1 MEFLTYE
8 VRDRIAR
15 ITMNRP
21 EKLNAINP
29 EMRAELFEAFED
41 VERNPDVW
49 LAIITGNGRAFS
61 VGHDLV
67 SMASRAIPGGGPG
80 ERTTDD
86 LYLYLSQFYKP
97 IIAAINGLCLAQGG
111 GLALLSDIRI
121 AVDTAQFGWPQVK
134 RGISSMSGPLM
145 LTHQIPHNL
154 AMELLMTGEFMSARD
169 ALRLNLI
176 NRVVPADELLPTVE
190 AMAAKI
196 RDNAP
201 LAVRGIK
208 EAALR
213 GLGVDLAGR
222 LKIGRAIAN
231 RVEVSKDAIEGL
243 AAFKEKR
250 TPHWVGE

>member
-8 VRDRIAR
+8 IRDRIAR

-49 LAIITGNGRAFS
+49 VAIITGNGRAFS

-67 SMASRAIPGGGPG
+67 SMAGRAVPGGGPG

-86 LYLYLSQFYKP
+86 LYLYLSRFYKP

-134 RGISSMSGPLM
+134 RGISSMSGPLL
-145 LTHQIPHNL
+145 LTHQIPHNV
-154 AMELLMTGEFMSARD
+154 AMELLMTGEFMSAQD

-176 NRVVPADELLPTVE
+176 NRVVSPDELMPTAE
-190 AMAAKI
+190 AMAATI

-213 GLGVDLAGR
+213 GLGVDLADR
-222 LKIGRAIAN
+222 LKVGRAIAN

-250 TPHWVGE
+250 APHWVGE

>member
-1 MEFLTYE
+1 M
-8 VRDRIAR
+8 
-15 ITMNRP
+15 
-21 EKLNAINP
+21 
-29 EMRAELFEAFED
+29 
-41 VERNPDVW
+41 
-49 LAIITGNGRAFS
+49 
-61 VGHDLV
+61 
-67 SMASRAIPGGGPG
+67 
-80 ERTTDD
+80 
-86 LYLYLSQFYKP
+86 
-97 IIAAINGLCLAQGG
+97 
-111 GLALLSDIRI
+111 ALLSDIRI

-154 AMELLMTGEFMSARD
+154 AMELLMTGEFMSAQD

-176 NRVVPADELLPTVE
+176 NRVVPADELMPTVE

-213 GLGVDLAGR
+213 GLGVDLADR